1 MDTLREWLDAAA
13 PVELTFV
20 ERLLADL
27 EKEVKAVQVAQ
38 AALVT
43 SYEQLW
49 EELRLA
55 ALFFGY
61 G

>member
-1 MDTLREWLDAAA
+1 VDTLREWLDAAA